1 VDVAISLW
9 KAKENLELTAL
20 KHLGSKVHN
29 LDNVEQTQGHG
40 RRLNEPG
47 NMIHLP
53 AGEAQHPSPAPI
65 FDNPETFSPPK
76 SAIQRWLSSD

>member
-20 KHLGSKVHN
+20 KYLGSKVHN
-29 LDNVEQTQGHG
+29 LDNVEQTHGHG

-47 NMIHLP
+47 NMIPLP
-53 AGEAQHPSPAPI
+53 AGEAPHPSPAPI
-65 FDNPETFSPPK
+65 F
-76 SAIQRWLSSD
+76 